1 MVYLSSSVPF
11 PCVLVLRCTSCFVFF
26 DRDAFCSLFC
36 DYGLGS
42 REMIECENIIVST
55 GRHLVVSQLET
66 PPITLCRRNSKR
78 KVVLESNL
86 PGLMPL
92 FFFFLV
98 LDVVVVACRAR
109 RIRPIN
115 AVSGPGRE
123 AVPVANPPARKP
135 LGYCQRQA
143 AERHVG

>member
-66 PPITLCRRNSKR
+66 PPITLCRRTRSARSCWNR
-78 KVVLESNL
+78 IFL
-86 PGLMPL
+86 GLCR